1 MLYLKLKMKA
11 IKYNATRG
19 FLVLLLACISFVGM
33 AQSAVSAV
41 VNDQYDNALIGASVK
56 AVPSGAT
63 ATTDSSGAFTLQVA
77 AGDSILINKDGF
89 KSASFK
95 ADSSNSILVVEKK
108 FGWKDL
114 LNPLFYIKNG
124 GLWLLL
130 FIVFAETGL
139 MVGFFLPG
147 DSLLFVAGIYS
158 TKLISTFPTG
168 NSGSDLVDLT
178 ILWILVA
185 ACGILGNMA
194 GYWFGK
200 QSGPFLFT
208 RKDTFFFKRKHL
220 LRAKDFY
227 DKHGG
232 QAIVFARFLP
242 IIRTFAPIV
251 GGIVQMDKKKFMLY
265 NIAGCVAWVFS
276 MLFAGHYLQ
285 KLFLRKFNFDLTKH
299 LEPIVIVIVLITT
312 LPVLYKLFF
321 GKRVPVEESAVSKNV

>member
-1 MLYLKLKMKA
+1 MTPLKNYWFCVAM
-11 IKYNATRG
+11 
-19 FLVLLLACISFVGM
+19 LLAFSFISLNAS
-33 AQSAVSAV
+33 AQSTLQAQVT
-41 VNDQYDNALIGASVK
+41 DQYENAIAGAEVK
-56 AVPSGAT
+56 AFPSGAVAHT
-63 ATTDSSGAFTLQVA
+63 DTTGAFSITLS
-77 AGDSILINKDGF
+77 AGDSIYISKPGF
-89 KSASFK
+89 TGAAFLTAVHEELYVIDKTF
-95 ADSSNSILVVEKK
+95 D
-108 FGWKDL
+108 WKDL

-139 MVGFFLPG
+139 MIGFFLPG

-158 TKLISTFPTG
+158 TQLIGTFITGST
-168 NSGSDLVDLT
+168 GSDVVDLI
-178 ILWILVA
+178 ILWILITL
-185 ACGILGNMA
+185 CGILGNMA

-227 DKHGG
+227 EKHGG

-251 GGIVQMDKKKFMLY
+251 AGIVQMDRKKFMQF
-265 NIAGCVAWVFS
+265 NIIGCIAWVFS

-285 KLFLRKFNFDLTKH
+285 KLFLHKFNFDLTKH
-299 LEPIVIVIVLITT
+299 LEAIVIGIVLITT
-312 LPVLYKLFF
+312 LPVIYKLFF
-321 GKRVPVEESAVSKNV
+321 GERKTTGEPPSQPI

>member
-1 MLYLKLKMKA
+1 MKQVKNYCA
-11 IKYNATRG
+11 RCI
-19 FLVLLLACISFVGM
+19 VLLALSLIAGRGM
-33 AQSAVSAV
+33 AQSPVTGTV
-41 VNDQYDNALIGASVK
+41 TDQYDKFINGAAVK
-56 AVPSGAT
+56 AFPSGAT
-63 ATTDSSGAFTLQVA
+63 AVTDSLGSFSIQVSDN
-77 AGDSILINKDGF
+77 DSIQISKDGF
-89 KSASFK
+89 TATSFK
-95 ADSSNSILVVEKK
+95 AGKNKTTFSIKKK

-114 LNPLFYIKNG
+114 LNPLFYIRNG

-158 TKLISTFPTG
+158 TPLIATLPTG
-168 NSGSDLVDLT
+168 STGSDFVNLIV
-178 ILWILVA
+178 LWILIAV
-185 ACGILGNMA
+185 CGILGNMA

-200 QSGPFLFT
+200 QSGPFLYA

-220 LRAKDFY
+220 MRAKDFY

-251 GGIVQMDKKKFMLY
+251 AGIVQMEKKKFMLY
-265 NIAGCVAWVFS
+265 NMVGCVSWVFS

-285 KLFLRKFNFDLTKH
+285 KFFLRKFNFDLTQH

-321 GKRVPVEESAVSKNV
+321 GKRAVADDSSISQNV

>member
-1 MLYLKLKMKA
+1 MKQVKNYCA
-11 IKYNATRG
+11 R
-19 FLVLLLACISFVGM
+19 FVLLLLISCFTTVTMG
-33 AQSAVSAV
+33 QSSINATIT
-41 VNDQYDNALIGASVK
+41 DQYDNPVDGAAVK
-56 AVPSGAT
+56 ALPSGA
-63 ATTDSSGAFTLQVA
+63 ATITDSAGAFTLAIA
-77 AGDSILINKDGF
+77 AGDSVEISKDGF
-89 KSASFK
+89 EPGSFK
-95 ADSSNSILVVEKK
+95 PGNSSSWVVHKK
-108 FGWKDL
+108 FDWKDL
-114 LNPLFYIKNG
+114 LNPLFYIRNG

-158 TKLISTFPTG
+158 SKLVATFPTG
-168 NSGSDLVDLT
+168 STGSDFVDLI
-178 ILWILVA
+178 ILWILIA
-185 ACGILGNMA
+185 ACGVLGNMA

-220 LRAKDFY
+220 MRAKDFY

-251 GGIVQMDKKKFMLY
+251 AGIVQMEKKKFMLY
-265 NIAGCVAWVFS
+265 NIVGCIAWVFS

-321 GKRVPVEESAVSKNV
+321 GKRAPVDELSQKL